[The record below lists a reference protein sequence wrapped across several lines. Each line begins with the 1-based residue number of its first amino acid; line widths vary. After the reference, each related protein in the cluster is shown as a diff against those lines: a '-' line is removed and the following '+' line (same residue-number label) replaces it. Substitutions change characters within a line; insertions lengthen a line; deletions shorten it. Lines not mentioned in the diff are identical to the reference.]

1 MLLGFGGRRECSLV
15 ESECMV
21 DEAAIA
27 ERWGEMEGS
36 LTERQRRLWAA
47 AEARS
52 HGRGGLAAVVRATGL
67 AETTV
72 RRGRADLDS
81 GEQWDV
87 GRVRRPGAGR
97 RLLTESDDTLERD
110 LDALLEPVTLG
121 DPERVALRWTS
132 NSAAKLASQLG
143 ELGHQIVDRSVLRL
157 LGRMGFSMQANRK
170 TREGADHPDR
180 DAQFQYIN
188 ETVTAA
194 LEAKQPVISVDTKKK
209 ELVGDF
215 KAVGREWA
223 AKGEPVQVNTHDFP
237 SHALGK
243 ATPYGVYDVAGNEG
257 YVSVGV
263 SRDTAQFAAAAILAW
278 WQHLGKQRYP
288 EATTLT
294 ITADSGGSNSARGRL
309 WKFELQR
316 LADLLGLQI
325 RVLHYPPGTSKWNR
339 IEHRM
344 FSYISQNW
352 RGKPLTSYQAIIN
365 LIAAT
370 ETTTGLKIYARLDEH
385 EYAKGIKVTKAQMDA
400 ISLDRHEFHGDW
412 NYTISPSPNPATRAL
427 ITS

>member
-1 MLLGFGGRRECSLV
+1 MQGL
-15 ESECMV
+15 
-21 DEAAIA
+21 
-27 ERWGEMEGS
+27 

-52 HGRGGLAAVVRATGL
+52 HGHGGLAAVVRATGM

-81 GEQWDV
+81 GERWEV

-97 RLLTESDDTLERD
+97 LSLTECDETLERD
-110 LDALLEPVTLG
+110 LDGLLEPVTLG
-121 DPERVALRWTS
+121 DPERAALRWTS
-132 NSAAKLASQLG
+132 KSAAKLAVQLG

-170 TREGADHPDR
+170 TREGSDHPDR
-180 DAQFQYIN
+180 DAQFGYIN
-188 ETVTAA
+188 QTVMAA
-194 LEAKQPVISVDTKKK
+194 LAAKQPVISVDTKKK

-223 AKGEPVQVNTHDFP
+223 RSGEPVEVNTHDFP

-243 ATPYGVYDVAGNEG
+243 AAPYGIYDIAGNEG

-263 SRDTAQFAAAAILAW
+263 SRDTAQFAAASIRAW
-278 WQHLGKQRYP
+278 WEHLGKKRYP
-288 EATTLT
+288 DATTLT

-309 WKFELQR
+309 WKLEVQR
-316 LADLLGLQI
+316 LADLLGLTI
-325 RVLHYPPGTSKWNR
+325 KVLHYPPGTSKWNR

-370 ETTTGLKIYARLDEH
+370 ETTTGLKIYARLDEN
-385 EYAKGIKVTKAQMDA
+385 EYAKGIKVSKAQMGA
-400 ISLDRHEFHGDW
+400 ISLHRHEFHGDW
-412 NYTISPSPNPATRAL
+412 NYTITPSPTTATRAL
-427 ITS
+427 IKS

>member
-1 MLLGFGGRRECSLV
+1 MQGL
-15 ESECMV
+15 
-21 DEAAIA
+21 
-27 ERWGEMEGS
+27 

-52 HGRGGLAAVVRATGL
+52 HGHGGLAAVVRATGM

-81 GEQWDV
+81 GERWEV

-97 RLLTESDDTLERD
+97 LSLTECDETLERD
-110 LDALLEPVTLG
+110 LDGLLEPVTLG
-121 DPERVALRWTS
+121 DPERAALRWTS
-132 NSAAKLASQLG
+132 KSAAKLAVQLG

-170 TREGADHPDR
+170 TREGSDHPDR
-180 DAQFQYIN
+180 DAQFGYIN
-188 ETVTAA
+188 QTVMAA
-194 LEAKQPVISVDTKKK
+194 LAAKQPVISVDTKKK

-223 AKGEPVQVNTHDFP
+223 RSGEPVEVNTHDFP

-243 ATPYGVYDVAGNEG
+243 AAPYGIYDIAGNEG

-263 SRDTAQFAAAAILAW
+263 SRDTAQFAAASIRAW
-278 WQHLGKQRYP
+278 WEHLGKKRYP
-288 EATTLT
+288 DATTLT

-309 WKFELQR
+309 WKLEVQR
-316 LADLLGLQI
+316 LADLLGLTI
-325 RVLHYPPGTSKWNR
+325 KVLHYPPGTSKWNR

-370 ETTTGLKIYARLDEH
+370 ETTTGLKIYARLDEN
-385 EYAKGIKVTKAQMDA
+385 EYAKGIKVSKAQMGA
-400 ISLDRHEFHGDW
+400 ISLHRHEFHGDW
-412 NYTISPSPNPATRAL
+412 NYTITPSPTTETRAL
-427 ITS
+427 IKS

>member
-1 MLLGFGGRRECSLV
+1 M
-15 ESECMV
+15 
-21 DEAAIA
+21 
-27 ERWGEMEGS
+27 
-36 LTERQRRLWAA
+36 
-47 AEARS
+47 
-52 HGRGGLAAVVRATGL
+52 VRATGM

-72 RRGRADLDS
+72 RRGRADLDL
-81 GEQWDV
+81 GEQWEV

-97 RLLTESDDTLERD
+97 LSLTECDETLERD
-110 LDALLEPVTLG
+110 LDGLLEPVTLG
-121 DPERVALRWTS
+121 DPERAALRWTS
-132 NSAAKLASQLG
+132 KSAAKLAVQLG

-170 TREGADHPDR
+170 TREGSDHPDR
-180 DAQFQYIN
+180 DAQFGYIN
-188 ETVTAA
+188 QTVVAA
-194 LEAKQPVISVDTKKK
+194 VASGQPVISVDTKKK

-223 AKGEPVQVNTHDFP
+223 RSGEPVEVNTHDFP

-243 ATPYGVYDVAGNEG
+243 AAPYGVYDVAGNEG

-263 SRDTAQFAAAAILAW
+263 SRDTAQFAAASIRAW
-278 WQHLGKQRYP
+278 WEHLAKKRYP
-288 EATTLT
+288 DATTLT

-309 WKFELQR
+309 WKVEVQR
-316 LADLLGLQI
+316 LADLLGLTI
-325 RVLHYPPGTSKWNR
+325 KVLHYPPGTSKWNR

-370 ETTTGLKIYARLDEH
+370 QTTTGLKIYARLDET
-385 EYAKGIKVTKAQMDA
+385 EYAKGIKVSKAQMDA
-400 ISLDRHEFHGDW
+400 ISLHRHKFHGDW
-412 NYTISPSPNPATRAL
+412 NYTITPSPTTETRAL
-427 ITS
+427 IKS